1 MSKLTIV
8 LLFAA
13 LLSACGAQQ
22 SANSNTNTNTKPTP
36 PVASPKP
43 DVELQKQTAEIAKE
57 AKGTVGVFAT
67 VIETGQSVALNEN
80 AHFALQS
87 VVKVP
92 IAMAVL
98 KKVEEGNL
106 DLEEKIGVTKEDFVP
121 SSMRS
126 PIRNNNPNGVELTI
140 RELIRFAISESDGT
154 ASDVLQHR
162 AGDAKGVQ
170 AYIDSVGVQGIHVE
184 RTHKEF
190 GLDWNKQYDNWA
202 TPTAVADLL
211 KKLLSA
217 DGISGENREILI
229 RFMTESDNPT
239 NRILAGVPLGT
250 VVAHKTGTGGTLNG
264 IAAATNDVGIITL
277 PNGNHI
283 VIAIF
288 VGDSKAN
295 APTRESVIAKITKA
309 IFDKW
314 SVAKTDEPAK
324 NANANKRH
332 STE

>member
-1 MSKLTIV
+1 MKLN
-8 LLFAA
+8 LSLALFFLA
-13 LLSACGAQQ
+13 LLSACGAQKD
-22 SANSNTNTNTKPTP
+22 ANLNTKPTQP
-36 PVASPKP
+36 IASPSP
-43 DVELQKQTAEIAKE
+43 DIELQKQITEIAKE
-57 AKGTVGVFAT
+57 ANGKVGVYAT
-67 VIETGQSVALNEN
+67 VIETGERVSLNEN
-80 AHFALQS
+80 EHFAMQS
-87 VVKVP
+87 VVKLP
-92 IAMAVL
+92 ISMAVL

-126 PIRNNNPNGVELTI
+126 PIRSNNPNGVELTL

-170 AYIDSVGVQGIHVE
+170 AYIDSVGVQGFHVE

-211 KKLLSA
+211 KKLFSA
-217 DGISGENREILI
+217 DGISDANREILI
-229 RFMTESDNPT
+229 RFMRESDNPA
-239 NRILAGVPLGT
+239 NRILAGVPKGT
-250 VVAHKTGTGGTLNG
+250 VVAHKTGTGATLNG

-277 PNGNHI
+277 PNGDHI

-314 SVAKTDEPAK
+314 SVAKTGEPAK
-324 NANANKRH
+324 IANSSDKLN
-332 STE
+332 

>member
-1 MSKLTIV
+1 MKLN
-8 LLFAA
+8 LSLALFFLA
-13 LLSACGAQQ
+13 LLSACGAQR
-22 SANSNTNTNTKPTP
+22 SANLNTNTRPTP
-36 PVASPKP
+36 PIASPSP
-43 DVELQKQTAEIAKE
+43 DIELQKQITEIAKE
-57 AKGTVGVFAT
+57 AKGTVGVYAT
-67 VIETGQSVALNEN
+67 VIETGQLVGLNEN

-92 IAMAVL
+92 ISMAVL

-140 RELIRFAISESDGT
+140 HELIRFAISESDGT
-154 ASDVLQHR
+154 ASDVLQHL
-162 AGDAKGVQ
+162 AGDAREVQ
-170 AYIDSVGVQGIHVE
+170 AYVDSIGISGIHIE

-211 KKLLSA
+211 KKLFNA

-229 RFMTESDNPT
+229 RFMTESDNPK
-239 NRILAGVPLGT
+239 NRILTGLPKGT
-250 VVAHKTGTGGTLNG
+250 VVAHKTGTGATLNG
-264 IAAATNDVGIITL
+264 IAAATNDVGIITM

-283 VIAIF
+283 VIAVF

-314 SVAKTDEPAK
+314 SVANWPSELPQMV
-324 NANANKRH
+324 
-332 STE
+332 